1 MVRAT
6 TPTFTLVIQEE
17 TVNLTLARNVYVTLE
32 QGNTKITKTGND
44 VEVETR
50 TVKVWLA
57 QEESIGLAE
66 NVPLALQVNWTYLDS
81 DGVTIRRAA
90 TNVAKVNVTRQLLDE
105 VIE

>member
-17 TVNLTLARNVYVTLE
+17 SVDLTLARNVYVTME
-32 QGNTKITKTGND
+32 QGATKITKTGQD
-44 VEVETR
+44 VETETR
-50 TVKVWLA
+50 IVKVWLN
-57 QEESIGLAE
+57 QEESLALKE
-66 NVPLALQVNWTYLDS
+66 GTPLALQVNWTYLDP